1 MRLKKKPETIAEAKR
16 RLLLEIEAAQSLEA
30 FVSQTKE
37 LLRLIVAFPPEN
49 PEFYRRLKEIQDR
62 QQKPL
67 IDKMLLDMISDN

>member
-16 RLLLEIEAAQSLEA
+16 RLLQEIEAAQSIEA

-37 LLRLIVAFPPEN
+37 LLKLIVAFPPEN

-62 QQKPL
+62 YQKPL
-67 IDKMLLDMISDN
+67 IDKMLLDMVSDN

>member
-16 RLLLEIEAAQSLEA
+16 RLLLEIEAAQSMEA

-37 LLRLIVAFPPEN
+37 LLKLIVAFPPEN

-62 QQKPL
+62 HQKPL

>member
-1 MRLKKKPETIAEAKR
+1 M
-16 RLLLEIEAAQSLEA
+16 EA

-37 LLRLIVAFPPEN
+37 LLKLIVAFPPEN

-62 QQKPL
+62 HQKPL